1 MLDSANTI
9 FSTLA
14 GDASTTEAAFE
25 RFFTWY
31 QDTWLMNDD
40 LIATM
45 DTMPRPIREVV
56 ITHQAFGYMSSE
68 SPGGYY
74 VRFESV
80 FDEEVKL
87 GLAELG
93 FIDGF
98 VALDN
103 GRELFQMSENGD
115 LTIEQNLEID
125 DKLPSLEEI
134 EHRIGR
140 WLIEKA
146 HSNR

>member
-9 FSTLA
+9 FNTLA
-14 GDASTTEAAFE
+14 GDALTPDAAFE

-31 QDTWLMNDD
+31 EDAWLMNDD

-45 DTMPRPIREVV
+45 DTMPRPIREVA

-68 SPGGYY
+68 APGGYY
-74 VRFESV
+74 IRFESV
-80 FDEEVKL
+80 FDDEVKL

-98 VALDN
+98 VALVN
-103 GRELFQMSENGD
+103 GRKLFEMSENGD
-115 LTIEQNLEID
+115 LTIEQNQEID

-134 EHRIGR
+134 EDRIGR

-146 HSNR
+146 HSNQ